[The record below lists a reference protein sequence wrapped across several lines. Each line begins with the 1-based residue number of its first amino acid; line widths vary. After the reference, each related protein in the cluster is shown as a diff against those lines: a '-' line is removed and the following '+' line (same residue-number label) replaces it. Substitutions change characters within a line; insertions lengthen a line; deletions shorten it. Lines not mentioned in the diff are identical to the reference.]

1 MAASVRRVHPDETPG
16 YRRLR
21 AGRGFRYVTETG
33 EPISDDERARVA
45 ALVIPPAWRDV
56 WICADA
62 AGHIQA
68 LGTDAAGR
76 RQYLYH
82 PGWRARRDRGK
93 FTRALALAA
102 TLPHARRRV
111 TITLREC
118 GEDRAHVLAAAFRL
132 LDAGAPRIG
141 SARYLERHGS
151 RGLTTLQ
158 RRHAAVAGTVVTLSF
173 TGKARKRALI
183 EVDDEDLAVALTT
196 LIDGRATGPLLAY
209 RDGRRRVPLT
219 PREVNDHVR
228 EVTAGSY
235 TAKDFRT
242 LHGTIVAASAL
253 AQIGPVSTKKDRRAA
268 ERLAVRA
275 TADALGNTEAVARAS
290 YIDPRVFARYR
301 RGEVMDVSRA
311 PESAVRAL
319 LTARDG

>member
-1 MAASVRRVHPDETPG
+1 MALSVRRVHPDETPG
-16 YRRLR
+16 YRRVR
-21 AGRGFRYVTETG
+21 AGRGFRYETDTG
-33 EPISDDERARVA
+33 HSVSDEERARIA

-62 AGHIQA
+62 AGHVQA

-93 FTRALALAA
+93 FTRALELAA

-118 GEDRAHVLAAAFRL
+118 GDERSHVLAAAFRL
-132 LDAGAPRIG
+132 LDTGAPRIG

-158 RRHAAVAGTVVTLSF
+158 RRHATIAGTVVTLSF

-183 EVDDEDLAVALTT
+183 EIDDEDLAAAVRN
-196 LIDGRATGPLLAY
+196 LIDGRATGTLLAY

-219 PREVNDHVR
+219 PRDVNDHVR
-228 EVTAGSY
+228 ELTAGMY

-242 LHGTIVAASAL
+242 LHGTIVAATTL
-253 AQIGPVSTKKDRRAA
+253 AQLGPVSSKKDRRDA
-268 ERLAVRA
+268 ERFAVRA
-275 TADALGNTEAVARAS
+275 TATALGNTEAVARSS
-290 YIDPRVFARYR
+290 YIDPRVFSRYR
-301 RGEVMDVSRA
+301 RGDVMDLSRA

-319 LTARDG
+319 LTGRER